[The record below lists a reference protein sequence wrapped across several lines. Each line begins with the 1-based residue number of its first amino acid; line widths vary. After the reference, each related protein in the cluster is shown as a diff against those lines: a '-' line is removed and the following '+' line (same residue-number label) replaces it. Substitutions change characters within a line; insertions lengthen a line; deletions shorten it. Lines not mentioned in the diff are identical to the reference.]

1 MQPKLKENP
10 REWQKFAVVLAVM
23 LGLVTWLA
31 SRRGWVPRGAWIPL
45 GIVILLVP
53 ALALIRPRWFRPIYR
68 GGMTVSFHIGLVMG
82 KVMLTVFFL
91 FVVTPLGLLLRLT
104 GKDLLAMRRK
114 PDAATYW
121 HPAKPSSK
129 LDQMF

>member
-53 ALALIRPRWFRPIYR
+53 ALALIRPRWSRPIYR

-91 FVVTPLGLLLRLT
+91 FVVTPLGLLLRLM

-114 PDAATYW
+114 PDAVTYW

>member
-10 REWQKFAVVLAVM
+10 REWQKFSLVLAVM
-23 LGLVTWLA
+23 LGLVAWML
-31 SRRGWVPRGAWIPL
+31 SRRGWISRETWIPI
-45 GIVILLVP
+45 GAVILLIP
-53 ALALIRPRWFRPIYR
+53 ALALICPRWFRPIYR
-68 GGMTVSFHIGLVMG
+68 GGMTISFHIGHAMG

-91 FVVTPLGLLLRLT
+91 FVVTPLGLLLRLL
-104 GKDLLAMRRK
+104 GKDLLALRRK

-121 HPAKPSSK
+121 HPAKPASK

>member
-10 REWQKFAVVLAVM
+10 REWQKFAAVLAVM

-31 SRRGWVPRGAWIPL
+31 SRRGWLPRGAWIPI
-45 GIVILLVP
+45 GIALLLIPV
-53 ALALIRPRWFRPIYR
+53 LALIRPRWFRPIYR
-68 GGMTVSFHIGLVMG
+68 GGMTVSFHIGHVMG
-82 KVMLTVFFL
+82 KIMLTLFFL
-91 FVVTPLGLLLRLT
+91 LVMTPLGLFLRLL
-104 GKDLLAMRRK
+104 GKDLLAMRRR

-121 HPAKPSSK
+121 HQAKPASK

>member
-23 LGLVTWLA
+23 VGLATWLL
-31 SRRGWVPRGAWIPL
+31 SRRGWVPCDAWIPI
-45 GIVILLVP
+45 GIVIFLIP
-53 ALALIRPRWFRPIYR
+53 ALALIRPRWFRPVYR
-68 GGMTVSFHIGLVMG
+68 GGMTVSFHIGQVMG

-91 FVVTPLGLLLRLT
+91 FVVTPLGLTLRLT
-104 GKDLLAMRRK
+104 GKDLLAMRRI
-114 PDAATYW
+114 PDATTYW
-121 HPAKPSSK
+121 HPARPASK

>member
-1 MQPKLKENP
+1 MQLKLTENP

-23 LGLVTWLA
+23 VGLVTWLA
-31 SRRGWVPRGAWIPL
+31 SRRGWITRDAWIPI
-45 GIVILLVP
+45 GAVILLIP
-53 ALALIRPRWFRPIYR
+53 ALALLRPRWFRPIYR
-68 GGMTVSFHIGLVMG
+68 GGMTISFHIGHVMG

-91 FVVTPLGLLLRLT
+91 LVVTPLGLVLRLM
-104 GKDLLAMRRK
+104 GKDLLGLRRK

-121 HPAKPSSK
+121 HPAKPASK